1 MTLFLLL
8 DESEADVAVELET
21 HKLDGKPIRVSY
33 AQKNA
38 SSLPRASKKADVNIL
53 DCVTLPHNQTR
64 VYLGPVSKWALWNI
78 VFHSIEMNIMHTY
91 VCTYFIWHYSWKM
104 MLITLI

>member
-1 MTLFLLL
+1 MALFYIFFFFL
-8 DESEADVAVELET
+8 DESEADVAVELEN

-64 VYLGPVSKWALWNI
+64 VYLGPVS
-78 VFHSIEMNIMHTY
+78 
-91 VCTYFIWHYSWKM
+91 
-104 MLITLI
+104 